1 MAVSAKASIDEPYL
15 TVVEVAER
23 LKVNDETVRRLF
35 LNEPGVLVICFPR
48 HGRRVYRTL
57 RIPESVFQR
66 VLTRLTK
73 VA

>member
-1 MAVSAKASIDEPYL
+1 MAVQAKASIDERFL
-15 TVVEVAER
+15 TVLEVAER
-23 LKVNDETVRRLF
+23 LKVNDETVRRMF

-48 HGRRVYRTL
+48 RGRRVYRTL